1 MFLSCPSKAEKRP
14 KVRVLHGLQNPEF
27 QKEKASK
34 PVSIFF
40 LELMTW
46 LGMRNLLITKGSQ
59 AFQMAMKGHL
69 QPFSLLFR
77 ILFGAL

>member
-40 LELMTW
+40 LELVTW
-46 LGMRNLLITKGSQ
+46 LGTRNPLIMKGTK
-59 AFQMAMKGHL
+59 ALQMAMDRHL
-69 QPFSLLFR
+69 
-77 ILFGAL
+77 